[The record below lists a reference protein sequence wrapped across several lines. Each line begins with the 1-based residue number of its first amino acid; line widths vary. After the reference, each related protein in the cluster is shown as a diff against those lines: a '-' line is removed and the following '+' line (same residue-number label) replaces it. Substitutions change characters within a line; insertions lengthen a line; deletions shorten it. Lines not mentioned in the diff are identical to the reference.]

1 MARIADIEAMFSND
15 DEGYSFARWG
25 RPIAPLVFGV
35 DESTLRVVKGAI
47 DAVVQLAGHQMS
59 ETDPELGA
67 NFIVLFLRSWVELAL
82 VPRTDEMMPD
92 LVSLADRLMAE
103 DATQY
108 RSFRFDDNRA
118 IKSCTIFLNMGS
130 QLADL
135 AAEDI
140 ALTQAAQAILLWGPD
155 AFAERSPLAKAGET
169 VILRPDIAD
178 IIRAAYDP
186 VMPLAADDPSH
197 ALRLAAR
204 VGG

>member
-1 MARIADIEAMFSND
+1 
-15 DEGYSFARWG
+15 
-25 RPIAPLVFGV
+25 
-35 DESTLRVVKGAI
+35 
-47 DAVVQLAGHQMS
+47 
-59 ETDPELGA
+59 
-67 NFIVLFLRSWVELAL
+67 
-82 VPRTDEMMPD
+82 
-92 LVSLADRLMAE
+92 
-103 DATQY
+103 
-108 RSFRFDDNRA
+108 
-118 IKSCTIFLNMGS
+118 MGS